1 MRVILLGLSL
11 FLSGCA
17 LFDDI
22 SPTNRHS
29 YWLASMRN
37 EVGRSI
43 FNCDTH
49 RRCRQNLF
57 HSEITLENGNKEA
70 AFFMPHRKEL
80 RCRYYFEYEAASG
93 KIDVLI
99 TDFDLPHL
107 NGLELAEAVGRLFPD
122 LPIILVTGAIQ
133 LEGGLKFDEQRKLFD
148 VVLTKPVEKAQL
160 IDAVLNALPR
170 SKKRTP

>member
-1 MRVILLGLSL
+1 MTCMAFLFHWKLKMRVILLGLSF

-17 LFDDI
+17 LFEDI
-22 SPTNRHS
+22 SPQNRHS

-70 AFFMPHRKEL
+70 VFFMPHRKEP

-93 KIDVLI
+93 KI
-99 TDFDLPHL
+99 
-107 NGLELAEAVGRLFPD
+107 VGYRYEESEPFSCAD
-122 LPIILVTGAIQ
+122 IW
-133 LEGGLKFDEQRKLFD
+133 
-148 VVLTKPVEKAQL
+148 
-160 IDAVLNALPR
+160 
-170 SKKRTP
+170 